1 MVVSVE
7 RLQLSLGFCTEVVK
21 HQVGFAVFD
30 YRWVCPHSI
39 DVLGPRD

>member
-7 RLQLSLGFCTEVVK
+7 RRQPSLGFCTGVVK

-30 YRWVCPHSI
+30 YRWVSPSSI
-39 DVLGPRD
+39 HVLGPRD